1 MLQIFTEHIFVQKKK
16 QIVKQSWAEKKD
28 LYRVINR
35 RGLLKEEFWSTL
47 RLNVERM
54 WKKGKEKNQNKAD
67 RLERV
72 YKGTK
77 PYTGMVDNIR
87 IGDDELG
94 DEEESGEKVPMT
106 VGVEINEAEA
116 KVLNLDPRFR
126 DWCKITME
134 DVETD
139 IDVGLD
145 NLRREIDVMENN
157 DGKSLSEE
165 DEVRERQF
173 TNPIDFEAKEVDF
186 GKMRSTAMMQNK
198 YFEMARPVNRR
209 DEMRIQTLKNR
220 LMERSKDVLKNTN
233 DEKGMPKRSCYTEQE
248 ILGIKSL
255 IKKRK
260 EGVVICGTDKSQ
272 SC

>member
-1 MLQIFTEHIFVQKKK
+1 MAIR
-16 QIVKQSWAEKKD
+16 APD
-28 LYRVINR
+28 
-35 RGLLKEEFWSTL
+35 GA
-47 RLNVERM
+47 
-54 WKKGKEKNQNKAD
+54 NKAD
-67 RLERV
+67 RLERK
-72 YKGTK
+72 YKGAK

-87 IGDDELG
+87 IGDGELG
-94 DEEESGEKVPMT
+94 DDEEGGEKVPMA

-134 DVETD
+134 NVETD

-173 TNPIDFEAKEVDF
+173 TNPIDYEAKEVDF

-220 LMERSKDVLKNTN
+220 LMERSKDVFKNTN